1 MAPLWPCPLPRG
13 GGVLRRVLASLT
25 HPSPRRGPL
34 CCRPGGFP
42 PRPAAP
48 ARTPPCPL
56 PAAAALSPRVQTPG
70 GQEGTRAAGIGPL
83 ATRSG
88 LGRVPGGCT
97 APRPQR
103 AGPGGRSALST
114 RRLECSPEATS
125 GMASTPVLSL
135 RPCTDSHVF
144 SSSPP
149 ACWGGNPMTQAVATW
164 DQAQVSAGGLGSVSR
179 SAGLRV

>member
-1 MAPLWPCPLPRG
+1 MHNKQKLGPVCCEPTFEGAPDRGAQALPRLRAHPASAGLPSCCPLGNPRPPGLWSWPHSGPVPSHGG

-103 AGPGGRSALST
+103 AGPGG
-114 RRLECSPEATS
+114 
-125 GMASTPVLSL
+125 
-135 RPCTDSHVF
+135 
-144 SSSPP
+144 
-149 ACWGGNPMTQAVATW
+149 
-164 DQAQVSAGGLGSVSR
+164 
-179 SAGLRV
+179 